1 MKLTFPMNFLQN
13 IFDSSTDGITATNLQ
28 GNIILKGFIRSIQRA
43 EGTLDFFHKAQ
54 GYCDQSDYAWW
65 QYCLENLKGSSSE
78 REEGIT

>member
-28 GNIILKGFIRSIQRA
+28 GNIILTGFIRSIQRA
-43 EGTLDFFHKAQ
+43 EGNPDCFHKAQ
-54 GYCDQSDYAWW
+54 GYCDQLDCAWR